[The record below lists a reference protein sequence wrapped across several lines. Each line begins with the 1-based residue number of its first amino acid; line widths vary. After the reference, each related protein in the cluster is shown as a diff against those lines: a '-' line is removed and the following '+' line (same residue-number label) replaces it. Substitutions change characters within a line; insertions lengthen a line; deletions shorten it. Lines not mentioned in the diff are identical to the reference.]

1 MAPSEKL
8 EIDTISENVML
19 RSFAFISRFQD
30 WTMGGMESWGERGV
44 EGGVCVRRSGGEGGV
59 RRGEEEWGGGVGEK
73 EG

>member
-1 MAPSEKL
+1 
-8 EIDTISENVML
+8 
-19 RSFAFISRFQD
+19 
-30 WTMGGMESWGERGV
+30 MGGMESWGERGV